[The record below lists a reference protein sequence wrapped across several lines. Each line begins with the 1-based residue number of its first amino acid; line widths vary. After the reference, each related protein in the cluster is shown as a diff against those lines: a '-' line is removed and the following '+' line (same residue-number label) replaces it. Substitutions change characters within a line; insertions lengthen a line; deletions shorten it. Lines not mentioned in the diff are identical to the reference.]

1 MTQHSDQ
8 PLSITS
14 GQLAEMLAGDL
25 AGPADVTLTGIESL
39 TSAGP
44 ADLSFVRSS
53 AYAKDALASNA
64 GALLVARGVVLG
76 DAPNKAVIFVDN
88 PDQSLL
94 GLLKALRAQRFGP
107 NPSGIHPSA
116 IIDPKANID
125 PSATVGPNAV
135 IEAGAAVGPHT
146 QIDAGAVISFGCVIG
161 QRCRIGANVVIG
173 GEGFGYITDKATGAH
188 TRLPHGGIVVIESD
202 VEIGAGTC
210 IDRAKFGVTRIGQG
224 SKIDNL
230 CQIGHNVTI
239 GKNCIVCGLVGIGGS
254 AIIEDN
260 VVIGGQTGIAD
271 NVTVGKGAQLAAR
284 GGILS
289 DIPAGGIYVGSPARE
304 RSQAFREF
312 AALKRLA
319 DPKRKKKHS

>member
-1 MTQHSDQ
+1 MTQTNDQ
-8 PLSITS
+8 PLSIKS
-14 GQLAEMLAGDL
+14 GLLAEMLTGDL
-25 AGPADVTLTGIESL
+25 VGPADVTLTGIESL
-39 TSAGP
+39 SNACP
-44 ADLSFVRSS
+44 ADLSFVRNS
-53 AYAKDALASNA
+53 AYAKDALESKA
-64 GALLVARGVVLG
+64 GALLVARGIELG
-76 DAPNKAVIFVDN
+76 DAPGKAVIFVDN

-94 GLLKALRAQRFGP
+94 SLLKALRTQRHGP
-107 NPSGIHPSA
+107 EPAGTHPSA
-116 IIDPKANID
+116 IIDPKASVD
-125 PSATVGPNAV
+125 PSAIIAPNVV
-135 IEAGAAVGPHT
+135 IEAGAQVGPNT
-146 QIDAGAVISFGCVIG
+146 RVDAGAVISFGCTIG
-161 QRCRIGANVVIG
+161 KRCRIGANAVIG

-188 TRLPHGGIVVIESD
+188 TRLPHVGIVVVEDD

-210 IDRAKFGVTRIGQG
+210 IDRAKFGITRIGQG
-224 SKIDNL
+224 SKLDNL

-239 GKNCIVCGLVGIGGS
+239 GKNCIICGLVGIGGS
-254 AIIEDN
+254 AIIEDG

-319 DPKRKKKHS
+319 DPKRKKKPS